1 MCSARSSWSWRP
13 GGASIQGFA
22 LDPYFAKSP
31 ADVAAYLFSG
41 EEAPDHRLRLRLG
54 PGHHA
59 TLLDAGLGYVV
70 GMIAASLVA
79 CALVA
84 FRSVE
89 QIVMPLAIVL
99 RSIPRWPSLP
109 CSP

>member
-1 MCSARSSWSWRP
+1 M
-13 GGASIQGFA
+13 IQGFA

-31 ADVAAYLFSG
+31 VDVAAYLFSG
-41 EEAPDHRLRLRLG
+41 DDALDHRVRLLSALG
-54 PGHHA
+54 T

-99 RSIPRWPSLP
+99 RSIPLVALTP
-109 CSP
+109 CSR